1 MHLSCISRELSSQQS
16 EDSSVFA
23 VFAAVEFAVVLA
35 HVFTTLWELL
45 AVRRFRAQWDYPKAE
60 LYHKRLSEASRSRA
74 LQSSLLPL
82 ASTV

>member
-23 VFAAVEFAVVLA
+23 VVAAVAFAVVLA
-35 HVFTTLWELL
+35 HVLQRCGNSWPSDASERNGTT
-45 AVRRFRAQWDYPKAE
+45 QKAE
-60 LYHKRLSEASRSRA
+60 LYHKRLCEASRSRA